1 MGPDEYD
8 LLAAADIWCMP
19 LFDRWASD
27 IGIGSGFTWGC
38 AILQYAEKEIKM
50 SSEVTA
56 RTPSEDPVNINLAI
70 MWMLLGVFAV
80 GTVEYLVAGVL
91 PQISH
96 DMTVTEATA
105 GLLVTV
111 YALTVVIGGPL
122 LTIATSRVKRIPL
135 VLALMTL
142 FIAGNLLTAL
152 APSFPLLVI
161 ARTMTALP
169 HATFFA
175 LCLVLATTLVGP
187 SHQSR
192 VIARIALGLNLATV
206 LGVPLGTLIGNQ
218 YGWRSSFLVVAIF
231 QTIVTVALV
240 LTIRY
245 APEHT
250 GGGITAEV
258 KVFGRGEVLK
268 ALGLTMLSQSG
279 LFVLFTFITPYLGQH
294 AGLGPNAIT
303 LILFVFGVGSIVGNM
318 LGGHFADRNM
328 NATLYIA
335 LGTLA
340 ASLFILFLFGNH
352 AWFTAVWMFIV
363 GAAGFSIIPPLT
375 SKLIGAA
382 SNAPNLATTVNIA
395 GFQLANAAGAWIG
408 STTLSMRLGVGSL
421 PLIGAALALVA
432 VCLLWLTNVIAFRGQ
447 TSGGQS

>member
-1 MGPDEYD
+1 MD
-8 LLAAADIWCMP
+8 
-19 LFDRWASD
+19 
-27 IGIGSGFTWGC
+27 
-38 AILQYAEKEIKM
+38 
-50 SSEVTA
+50 SEVTA
-56 RTPSEDPVNINLAI
+56 PTSPKGSVNINLAI
-70 MWMLLGVFAV
+70 TWMLLGVFAV

-91 PQISH
+91 PQISREVA
-96 DMTVTEATA
+96 VTEATA

-122 LTIATSRVKRIPL
+122 LTIITSRVKRIPL

-142 FIAGNLLTAL
+142 FIAGNFLTAL
-152 APSFPLLVI
+152 APNFLLLVI
-161 ARTMTALP
+161 ARIMTALP

-175 LCLVLATTLVGP
+175 LCLVLATTLVDP
-187 SHQSR
+187 SYQGR

-218 YGWRSSFLVVAIF
+218 HGWRSSFLVVAIF

-245 APEHT
+245 APEHA

-294 AGLGPNAIT
+294 AGFDSNAIT

-340 ASLFILFLFGNH
+340 TSLFILFLFGNH

-408 STTLSMRLGVGSL
+408 STALSMRLGVGSL
-421 PLIGAALALVA
+421 PLLGAALALA
-432 VCLLWLTNVIAFRGQ
+432 AACLLWLTNVLAVRRDQ
-447 TSGGQS
+447 TSEGES